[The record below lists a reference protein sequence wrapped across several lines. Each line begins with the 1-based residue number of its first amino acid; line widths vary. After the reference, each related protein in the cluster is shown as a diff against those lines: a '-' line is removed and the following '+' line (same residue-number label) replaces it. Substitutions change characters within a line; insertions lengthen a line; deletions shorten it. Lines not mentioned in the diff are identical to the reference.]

1 MSEMIVRTKEDFKRA
16 VEICPDKIIFKDE
29 MAEVVK
35 KVISQKKLKKKIG
48 IGSGILAG
56 AGVLAGIVAAPF
68 TGGASLGGT
77 ALSFVAGTAAAGTA
91 AAGTAAAGTAA
102 AGTITVSTSLFIA
115 GLVGAF
121 VGLGIGLTSK
131 ELMEMLKKYKKVHIN
146 PKTGDMEFEQ

>member
-35 KVISQKKLKKKIG
+35 KAISQKKLKKKIG

-77 ALSFVAGTAAAGTA
+77 ALSF
-91 AAGTAAAGTAA
+91 AAGTAA

>member
-16 VEICPDKIIFKDE
+16 AEICPDKIIFKDE

-68 TGGASLGGT
+68 TGGASLGVT
-77 ALSFVAGTAAAGTA
+77 ALSF
-91 AAGTAAAGTAA
+91 AAGTAA

-146 PKTGDMEFEQ
+146 PKTGDWEFEQ

>member
-1 MSEMIVRTKEDFKRA
+1 MIVRTKEDFKRA

-35 KVISQKKLKKKIG
+35 KAISQKKLKKKIG

-68 TGGASLGGT
+68 TGGASLGVS
-77 ALSFVAGTAAAGTA
+77 ALSF

-146 PKTGDMEFEQ
+146 PKIGDMEFEQ

>member
-35 KVISQKKLKKKIG
+35 KAISQKKLKKKIG

-68 TGGASLGGT
+68 TGGASLGVS
-77 ALSFVAGTAAAGTA
+77 ALSF
-91 AAGTAAAGTAA
+91 AAGTAA
-102 AGTITVSTSLFIA
+102 AGTITVSMS
-115 GLVGAF
+115 LVGAGLIGAF
-121 VGLGIGLTSK
+121 IGLGIGLTSK
-131 ELMEMLKKYKKVHIN
+131 ELMEMLKKYRKVHVN
-146 PKTGDMEFEQ
+146 PKTGDWEFEQ

>member
-1 MSEMIVRTKEDFKRA
+1 M
-16 VEICPDKIIFKDE
+16 
-29 MAEVVK
+29 
-35 KVISQKKLKKKIG
+35 
-48 IGSGILAG
+48 
-56 AGVLAGIVAAPF
+56 LAGIVAAPF
-68 TGGASLGGT
+68 TGGASLGVT
-77 ALSFVAGTAAAGTA
+77 ALSF
-91 AAGTAAAGTAA
+91 AAGTAA

>member
-35 KVISQKKLKKKIG
+35 KAISQKKLKKKIG

-68 TGGASLGGT
+68 TGGASLGVT
-77 ALSFVAGTAAAGTA
+77 ALSF
-91 AAGTAAAGTAA
+91 AAGTAA

>member
-35 KVISQKKLKKKIG
+35 KAISQKKLKKKIG

-68 TGGASLGGT
+68 TGGASLGVT
-77 ALSFVAGTAAAGTA
+77 ALSF
-91 AAGTAAAGTAA
+91 AAGTAA

-131 ELMEMLKKYKKVHIN
+131 ELMEILKKYKKVHVN

>member
-16 VEICPDKIIFKDE
+16 VEICLDKIIFKDE

-77 ALSFVAGTAAAGTA
+77 ALSF
-91 AAGTAAAGTAA
+91 AAGTAA

>member
-77 ALSFVAGTAAAGTA
+77 ALSF
-91 AAGTAAAGTAA
+91 AAGTAA

>member
-35 KVISQKKLKKKIG
+35 KAISQKKLKKKIG

-68 TGGASLGGT
+68 TGGASLGVS
-77 ALSFVAGTAAAGTA
+77 ALSF
-91 AAGTAAAGTAA
+91 AAGTAA
-102 AGTITVSTSLFIA
+102 AGTITVSMS
-115 GLVGAF
+115 LVGAGLIGAF
-121 VGLGIGLTSK
+121 IGLGIGLTSK
-131 ELMEMLKKYKKVHIN
+131 ELMEMLKKYRKVHVN
-146 PKTGDMEFEQ
+146 TKTGDWEFEQ

>member
-35 KVISQKKLKKKIG
+35 KAISQKKLKKKIG

-68 TGGASLGGT
+68 TGGASLGVS
-77 ALSFVAGTAAAGTA
+77 ALSF
-91 AAGTAAAGTAA
+91 AAGTAA
-102 AGTITVSTSLFIA
+102 AGTITVSMS
-115 GLVGAF
+115 LVGAGLIGAF
-121 VGLGIGLTSK
+121 IGLGIGLTSK
-131 ELMEMLKKYKKVHIN
+131 DLMEMLKKYKKVHVN
-146 PKTGDMEFEQ
+146 PKTGDVDLEQ

>member
-35 KVISQKKLKKKIG
+35 KAISQKKLKKKIG

-68 TGGASLGGT
+68 TGGASLGVS
-77 ALSFVAGTAAAGTA
+77 ALSF

-146 PKTGDMEFEQ
+146 PKIGDMEFEQ

>member
-68 TGGASLGGT
+68 TGGASLGVT
-77 ALSFVAGTAAAGTA
+77 ALSF
-91 AAGTAAAGTAA
+91 AAGTAA

-115 GLVGAF
+115 GLTANAVPIVAAAF
-121 VGLGIGLTSK
+121 RKPRRLHLFSALNVLSMIL
-131 ELMEMLKKYKKVHIN
+131 LFYKIDFLIQK
-146 PKTGDMEFEQ
+146 

>member
-35 KVISQKKLKKKIG
+35 KAISQKKLKKKIG

-68 TGGASLGGT
+68 TGGASLGVT
-77 ALSFVAGTAAAGTA
+77 ALSF
-91 AAGTAAAGTAA
+91 AAGTAA
-102 AGTITVSTSLFIA
+102 AGTITVSMS
-115 GLVGAF
+115 LVGAGLIGAF
-121 VGLGIGLTSK
+121 IGLGIGLTSK
-131 ELMEMLKKYKKVHIN
+131 DLMEMLKKYKKVHVN
-146 PKTGDMEFEQ
+146 PKTGDVDLEQ

>member
-35 KVISQKKLKKKIG
+35 KAISQKKLKKKIG

-68 TGGASLGGT
+68 TGGASLGVT
-77 ALSFVAGTAAAGTA
+77 ALSF
-91 AAGTAAAGTAA
+91 AAGTAA

-146 PKTGDMEFEQ
+146 PKTGDVDLEQ

>member
-35 KVISQKKLKKKIG
+35 KAISQKKLKKKIG

-68 TGGASLGGT
+68 TGGASLGVT
-77 ALSFVAGTAAAGTA
+77 ALSF
-91 AAGTAAAGTAA
+91 AAGTAA

-131 ELMEMLKKYKKVHIN
+131 ELMEMLKKYKKVHIY

>member
-35 KVISQKKLKKKIG
+35 KAISQKKLKKKIG

-68 TGGASLGGT
+68 TGGASLGVS
-77 ALSFVAGTAAAGTA
+77 ALSF
-91 AAGTAAAGTAA
+91 AAGTAA
-102 AGTITVSTSLFIA
+102 AGTITVSMS
-115 GLVGAF
+115 LVGAGLIGAF
-121 VGLGIGLTSK
+121 IGLGIGLTSK
-131 ELMEMLKKYKKVHIN
+131 ELMEMLKKYRKVHVN

>member
-1 MSEMIVRTKEDFKRA
+1 
-16 VEICPDKIIFKDE
+16 

-35 KVISQKKLKKKIG
+35 KAISQKKLKKKIG

-77 ALSFVAGTAAAGTA
+77 ALSF
-91 AAGTAAAGTAA
+91 AAGTAA

-146 PKTGDMEFEQ
+146 SKTGDIDLEQ

>member
-35 KVISQKKLKKKIG
+35 KAISQKKLKKKIG

-68 TGGASLGGT
+68 TGGASLGVS
-77 ALSFVAGTAAAGTA
+77 ALSFAAGTA

-102 AGTITVSTSLFIA
+102 AGTITVSMS
-115 GLVGAF
+115 LVGAGLIGAF
-121 VGLGIGLTSK
+121 IGLGIGLTSK
-131 ELMEMLKKYKKVHIN
+131 ELMEMLKKYRKVHVN
-146 PKTGDMEFEQ
+146 PKTGDWEFEQ

>member
-35 KVISQKKLKKKIG
+35 KAISQKKLKKKIG

-68 TGGASLGGT
+68 TGGASLGVT
-77 ALSFVAGTAAAGTA
+77 ALSF

>member
-77 ALSFVAGTAAAGTA
+77 ALSF

>member
-68 TGGASLGGT
+68 TGGASLGVS
-77 ALSFVAGTAAAGTA
+77 ALSF
-91 AAGTAAAGTAA
+91 AAGTAA
-102 AGTITVSTSLFIA
+102 AGTITVSMS
-115 GLVGAF
+115 LVGAGLIGAF
-121 VGLGIGLTSK
+121 IGLGIGLTSK

>member
-35 KVISQKKLKKKIG
+35 KAISQKKLKKKIG

-68 TGGASLGGT
+68 TGGASLGVS
-77 ALSFVAGTAAAGTA
+77 ALSF
-91 AAGTAAAGTAA
+91 AAGTAA
-102 AGTITVSTSLFIA
+102 AGTITVSMS
-115 GLVGAF
+115 LVGAGLIGAF
-121 VGLGIGLTSK
+121 IGLGIGLTSK

>member
-68 TGGASLGGT
+68 TGGASLGVT
-77 ALSFVAGTAAAGTA
+77 ALSF
-91 AAGTAAAGTAA
+91 AAGTAA

-115 GLVGAF
+115 GLIGAF
-121 VGLGIGLTSK
+121 IGLGIGLTSK
-131 ELMEMLKKYKKVHIN
+131 ELMEMLKKYRKVHVN
-146 PKTGDMEFEQ
+146 LKTGDIELEQ

>member
-68 TGGASLGGT
+68 TGGASLGVT
-77 ALSFVAGTAAAGTA
+77 ALSF
-91 AAGTAAAGTAA
+91 AAGTAA
-102 AGTITVSTSLFIA
+102 AGTITVSTSLFIV